1 MGLKE
6 RRRLRSSTHL
16 RLTRPVLVNGLRLFW
31 AIVIFWGDFGVYFW
45 SLASCRW
52 PDSSLARSQERPTHV
67 MIISDPQV
75 RHPSIFYEETSWLG
89 SLRQLIFDLNL
100 KKNWN
105 VAAHFKPDVVIF
117 LGDMLASGKHVRSEN
132 EYKQYF
138 DKFRSVFSLDSSIVV
153 HYVPGNNDVG
163 MGVSR
168 ALSKKVRQNYFMTFG
183 PFNHQATIRGHQF
196 LFLDAPGLVDEDYQR
211 SAEGIPYDRWDPVPE
226 GPLEFVKSIVIDS
239 SPVVL
244 FTHIPLARPDS
255 ASCGPLREKG
265 SIRRGAGHG
274 YQNTFG
280 KQTTSFL
287 LKTLQPVVVYSGDNR
302 DYCDYK
308 HKLPSP
314 DREAQHKNDIQE
326 VTVKSFS
333 MARHIEYPGFQLL
346 SLSDPL
352 VALSKNK
359 PSYADASCTLP
370 DQNGIYSH
378 VYLPLIIL
386 TFVGLVVFNLAR
398 RRRMKLLLPPISI
411 SARALPTSPSLSS
424 AWVPISPTG
433 SLPSALRTPSS
444 SAGQTFRAA
453 SHPDPQGT
461 PLNSPLYYPQD
472 REEEDPMFPVQ
483 YATRDTRLMHD
494 EWAPEHSVATA
505 DYHTSSEFES
515 SSSSESFS
523 HLVPRRSWSWTFVL
537 FGRRRRITIR
547 LMRPPTLSW
556 GGFRG
561 SFALLVEGRN
571 SDAFLSR
578 RGILQSIFVDA
589 LSIIWPSLLFW
600 TLVSWWTF

>member
-6 RRRLRSSTHL
+6 RRRLKSSTHL

-52 PDSSLARSQERPTHV
+52 PDSSLAHSKKRPTHV

-75 RHPSIFYEETSWLG
+75 RQPSIFYEETSWLG

-117 LGDMLASGKHVRSEN
+117 LGDMLASGKHVRSEK

-138 DKFRSVFSLDSSIVV
+138 NKFRLVFSLDSSIAV

-226 GPLEFVKSIVIDS
+226 GPLEFVKSVVIDP

-255 ASCGPLREKG
+255 ASCGPLRERG

-314 DREAQHKNDIQE
+314 DREAEHKNDIPE
-326 VTVKSFS
+326 ITVKSFS
-333 MARHIEYPGFQLL
+333 MARHIEHPGFQLL
-346 SLSDPL
+346 SLSDPS

-370 DQNGIYSH
+370 YQNGIYSH
-378 VYLPLIIL
+378 VYLPLILFSFI
-386 TFVGLVVFNLAR
+386 GLVVFNLTR
-398 RRRMKLLLPPISI
+398 RCRMKLHLPPISI
-411 SARALPTSPSLSS
+411 SAGTHPTSPSPSHT
-424 AWVPISPTG
+424 WVPTSPTG
-433 SLPSALRTPSS
+433 SLPSALRTPT
-444 SAGQTFRAA
+444 SAAGPMFRTA

-494 EWAPEHSVATA
+494 EWSPEHSVATA
-505 DYHTSSEFES
+505 DYHASSEFES
-515 SSSSESFS
+515 PSSSKPFS
-523 HLVPRRSWSWTFVL
+523 YHAPRWSWSRTFVL
-537 FGRRRRITIR
+537 FGRRRRITVR
-547 LMRPPTLSW
+547 LPTLSW
-556 GGFRG
+556 GRFRG
-561 SFALLVEGRN
+561 ILALLVEGRN

-578 RGILQSIFVDA
+578 RGVLLSTFVDA
-589 LSIIWPSLLFW
+589 LSITWPSLLFW